1 MDDLARSLIRSMAI
15 LMLVAACAGAAAPS
29 SSPAPSFD
37 GGPVTT
43 EEQAISRVTAHEPR
57 LAGIVKRD
65 PDMIGQSSWY
75 EVMPASGVGAFI
87 VTVRIGWGDC
97 QAGCIDEHTWVY
109 AVSPDGN
116 VTLQSEGGGT
126 VPDSAWPGGAGEGP
140 GRTGILV
147 TAVAGPTCPVEMVP
161 PDPACAP
168 RPVPDTLID
177 ITDGTG
183 RQVAQQSTDGT
194 GTSFFELPPGVYAV
208 TVADTGEGFFGI
220 PEAQKVEVVAG
231 AVAPVTIAFDTG
243 IR

>member
-1 MDDLARSLIRSMAI
+1 VAI
-15 LMLVAACAGAAAPS
+15 VVLVAACAGAAAPS

-37 GGPVTT
+37 DGPVTT
-43 EEQAISRVTAHEPR
+43 EEQAIARVIAHEPR

-75 EVMPASGVGAFI
+75 EAMPASGVGAFI

-97 QAGCIDEHTWVY
+97 PAGCIDEHTWVY
-109 AVSPDGN
+109 AVSPDGS

-126 VPDSAWPGGAGEGP
+126 VPDSAWPGGAGEQP

-147 TAVAGPTCPVEMVP
+147 TAVAGPTCPVETIP

-168 RPVPDTLID
+168 RPVPDTPID
-177 ITDGTG
+177 VGDGAG
-183 RQVAQQSTDGT
+183 RQVARQATDAT
-194 GTSFFELPPGVYAV
+194 GTSFFELPPGVYVV
-208 TVADTGEGFFGI
+208 TVADTGDGFFGI
-220 PEAQKVEVVAG
+220 PEAQRVEVVAG

>member
-1 MDDLARSLIRSMAI
+1 MDDLARSRSGRWRSHAR
-15 LMLVAACAGAAAPS
+15 C
-29 SSPAPSFD
+29 
-37 GGPVTT
+37 
-43 EEQAISRVTAHEPR
+43 RVCGSGRTVVEPR
-57 LAGIVKRD
+57 ADLRWRARHDRGAGDRARD
-65 PDMIGQSSWY
+65 SPR
-75 EVMPASGVGAFI
+75 ASAGRDREARPRHDRPVELVRGHAGLRVGAFI

-109 AVSPDGN
+109 AVSPDGS

-126 VPDSAWPGGAGEGP
+126 VPDRRGRGAGEQP

-147 TAVAGPTCPVEMVP
+147 TAVAGPTCPVETIP

-183 RQVAQQSTDGT
+183 RQVARQSTDGT

-220 PEAQKVEVVAG
+220 PEAQRSRWWPE
-231 AVAPVTIAFDTG
+231 PSHP
-243 IR
+243 

>member
-1 MDDLARSLIRSMAI
+1 MI
-15 LMLVAACAGAAAPS
+15 
-29 SSPAPSFD
+29 
-37 GGPVTT
+37 
-43 EEQAISRVTAHEPR
+43 AHEPR

-109 AVSPDGN
+109 AVSPDGS

-126 VPDSAWPGGAGEGP
+126 VPDSAWPGGAGEQP

-147 TAVAGPTCPVEMVP
+147 TAVAGPTCPVETIP

-183 RQVAQQSTDGT
+183 RQVARQSTDAT
-194 GTSFFELPPGVYAV
+194 GTSFFELPPGAYAV